1 MKTLIKSMAKSI
13 LSIALVAGL
22 FSAIPTVNTANAG
35 WAEGDYERG
44 QICKELRRS
53 GALEWYSIASGTV
66 NTGGGRNG
74 YSGFVT
80 KACHTNESSCRRWVK
95 RIGHEIANLD
105 TVESNYCKRV
115 R

>member
-1 MKTLIKSMAKSI
+1 MKNLTKSI
-13 LSIALVAGL
+13 LSVALVAGL
-22 FSAIPTVNTANAG
+22 FSAIPTINTAQAG

-66 NTGGGRNG
+66 NSGGGRNG

-80 KACHTNESSCRRWVK
+80 KACHTNEASCRRWVK
-95 RIGHEIANLD
+95 NIGHEIPNLD

>member
-1 MKTLIKSMAKSI
+1 MGFLTR
-13 LSIALVAGL
+13 IALSTAVTIGLLSATSFLSVA
-22 FSAIPTVNTANAG
+22 SAGGAHGEYQRGVTCKQMRLAGTVK
-35 WAEGDYERG
+35 WH
-44 QICKELRRS
+44 
-53 GALEWYSIASGTV
+53 SIASGTV

-80 KACHTNESSCRRWVK
+80 KACHTNEASCRRWLV

-105 TVESNYCKRV
+105 MLESAYCKRV